1 MTLATG
7 IKLVAL
13 DVDGVLTDGGVN
25 IGSMDGTAFE
35 FKRYDIQDGLGIK
48 FLQWAGLKVVIITGR
63 ISEAARLRA
72 TELAVDDFAQDNQA
86 QKLPSLLAMCGKF
99 SVSLDQVAYVG
110 DDWPDMA
117 VMQRVGLPVAVANAA
132 PEIREVALHQLN
144 RSGGHGAVRE
154 FAEWLLKAQ
163 GAWDGVTSRYVAE
176 RSGGAT

>member
-1 MTLATG
+1 MNAAA

-25 IGSMDGTAFE
+25 IGDMNGTPFE

-63 ISEAARLRA
+63 VSEAARLRA
-72 TELAVDDFAQDNQA
+72 AELAVDDFAQDGQA
-86 QKLPSLLAMCGKF
+86 QKLSALLAMCAKF
-99 SVSLDQVAYVG
+99 GFTLDQVAYVG

-117 VMQRVGLPVAVANAA
+117 VMRRVGLPVAVANAVG
-132 PEIREVALHQLN
+132 EIRDVATHQLA
-144 RSGGHGAVRE
+144 RSGGQGAVRE

-163 GAWDGVTSRYVAE
+163 GRWVEVTDRYVAE
-176 RSGGAT
+176 RSGSTA